1 MPSRSINFK
10 TDYSVEEII
19 EFNPS
24 QPGRKPSVDY
34 VLRGDM
40 NGDVLFYTPVEAK
53 KEISI
58 EDLNQLSLYMAKVG
72 TAKEIVEK
80 CLLGYLIDRKHVQF
94 AISPLTYECKPLPI
108 LFISNPIVWCDNGIV
123 EGTCM
128 ALSLMQLFDM
138 KRLNED
144 LKEILGAD
152 VADML
157 ISNASSLISIH
168 SLQNTR

>member
-1 MPSRSINFK
+1 MRNTKLSEAGYRDALFSPLLRTITNSIGLAMPSRSINDNDFE

-94 AISPLTYECKPLPI
+94 AISPLTY
-108 LFISNPIVWCDNGIV
+108 FIH
-123 EGTCM
+123 
-128 ALSLMQLFDM
+128 L
-138 KRLNED
+138 
-144 LKEILGAD
+144 
-152 VADML
+152 
-157 ISNASSLISIH
+157 
-168 SLQNTR
+168 